1 MRSSALDGGCARCS
15 RLRGVVALSAALAS
29 LAAMLVL
36 ASPALAGSPP
46 LIESESVSQ
55 VTETDATL
63 EARIDPNGLNT
74 TYQFRLE
81 SGCLP
86 PMACLAITTY
96 PLPSG
101 ELPASSEPQ
110 SVSLDL
116 NSAGITLKPHTTYA
130 YSVDATNEAGSTSGV
145 ERRFTTPGPPLIESE
160 SVSHI
165 TATEATLE
173 AQVNPDGLATQY
185 EFWLAFAN
193 CQNPPP
199 GGAVCASISV
209 LRVGTGKL
217 PAASGGE
224 SVSTTLTHLHPGY
237 AYTYWAVATNSAGE
251 AVGEHRRF
259 SAQSAPPPT
268 IESEDV
274 SHITL
279 NDATLEAEINTH
291 GLETSYEFHLVEHWA
306 CEDSTP
312 RCFPPVRYIP
322 LPSGELL
329 GSFVTQSVSL
339 DLGSAGV
346 SLEGHDLYEYWV
358 SASNAAGT
366 TQGEPHLFSTSSSGG
381 VEPVAEPGGD
391 PTSQAPVTT
400 QSADPTASPPAP
412 RRRCVKHRH
421 RRRHPPQ
428 RRRRHRIR
436 HHGHKRSRCRSG
448 SAAISPPTA

>member
-1 MRSSALDGGCARCS
+1 MRSSALDGGRARCS
-15 RLRGVVALSAALAS
+15 RLRGVVAFAAALAS

-36 ASPALAGSPP
+36 ASSALAASPP
-46 LIESESVSQ
+46 SIESESVSQ
-55 VTETDATL
+55 VTETNATL
-63 EARIDPNGLNT
+63 EASIDPNGLDT
-74 TYQFRLE
+74 AYQFRLE

-86 PMACLAITTY
+86 PMACPVITNY

-145 ERRFTTPGPPLIESE
+145 ERRFTTAGPPLIESE

-173 AQVNPDGLATQY
+173 AQVNPDGLGTQY

-199 GGAVCASISV
+199 GGAECASISV

-217 PAASGGE
+217 PAASAGE
-224 SVSTTLTHLHPGY
+224 SVSASLIHLHPGY
-237 AYTYWAVATNSAGE
+237 SYTYWVVATNSAGE
-251 AVGEHRRF
+251 AVGEHRHF
-259 SAQSAPPPT
+259 SAQAAPPPT
-268 IESEDV
+268 IESEAA

-279 NDATLEAEINTH
+279 SDATLEAEINTH
-291 GLETSYEFHLVEHWA
+291 GLEASYEFHLVEHWA
-306 CEDSTP
+306 CEDTAP

-322 LPSGELL
+322 LPSGRLL

-339 DLGSAGV
+339 DLGSGGV

-358 SASNAAGT
+358 SASSAAGT
-366 TQGEPHLFSTSSSGG
+366 TQGEPHLFSTSAAGG
-381 VEPVAEPGGD
+381 VEPLAETGGD
-391 PTSQAPVTT
+391 PSSQTPATS

-412 RRRCVKHRH
+412 RRRCLKHRH

-428 RRRRHRIR
+428 RRHRHRVR
-436 HHGHKRSRCRSG
+436 HHGHGRSRCRSG
-448 SAAISPPTA
+448 NRPGS